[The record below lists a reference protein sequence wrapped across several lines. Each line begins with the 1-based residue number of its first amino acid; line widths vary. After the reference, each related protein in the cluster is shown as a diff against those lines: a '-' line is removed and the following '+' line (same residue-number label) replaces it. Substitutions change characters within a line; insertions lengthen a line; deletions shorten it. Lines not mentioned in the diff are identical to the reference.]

1 MVIKVEAVGSGEDNN
16 KDDTST
22 RRSERQLLLSR
33 LIGVG
38 CRTKGYTREERR
50 EWGCS
55 CLALDEARCRGIY
68 MQTETIQ
75 DEVCYAQR

>member
-1 MVIKVEAVGSGEDNN
+1 MEAVGGGEDDN

-22 RRSERQLLLSR
+22 RRSERWLLLSR
-33 LIGVG
+33 LTGVG
-38 CRTKGYTREERR
+38 RQTKGHTREERR

-55 CLALDEARCRGIY
+55 CLALDKARHGGIY
-68 MQTETIQ
+68 TQTKMIQ